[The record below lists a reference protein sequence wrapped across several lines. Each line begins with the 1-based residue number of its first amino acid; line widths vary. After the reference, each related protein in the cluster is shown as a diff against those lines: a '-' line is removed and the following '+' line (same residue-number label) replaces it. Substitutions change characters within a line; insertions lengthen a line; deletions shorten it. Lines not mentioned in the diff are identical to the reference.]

1 MLNVHL
7 SIRKMKFVRENVA
20 ILTSTGVIV
29 IEVALCYHSD
39 IKVMCR
45 QRNSIHQK
53 KKKIKNEAKKDYET
67 HSFSKNSKIIIKCMT

>member
-45 QRNSIHQK
+45 QRNSMHQK
-53 KKKIKNEAKKDYET
+53 KKLKKRPKRTMKHIVLAKT
-67 HSFSKNSKIIIKCMT
+67 QRS

>member
-1 MLNVHL
+1 
-7 SIRKMKFVRENVA
+7 MKFVRENVA

-45 QRNSIHQK
+45 QRNSMHQQK
-53 KKKIKNEAKKDYET
+53 KKKLKKRPKRTMKHIVLAKT
-67 HSFSKNSKIIIKCMT
+67 QRS